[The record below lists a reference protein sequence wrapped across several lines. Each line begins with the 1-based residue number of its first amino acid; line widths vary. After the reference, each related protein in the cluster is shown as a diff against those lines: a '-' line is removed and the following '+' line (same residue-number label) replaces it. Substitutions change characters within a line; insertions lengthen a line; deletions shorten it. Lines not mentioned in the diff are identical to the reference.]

1 MRILLAAG
9 GTGGHVTP
17 AIAVAEAIVEE
28 MPSASVL
35 FVADGRPVAEKFFS
49 RVRFGREH
57 LFPRHTTAPRKHE
70 LLAWFGAYRR
80 ARAILRDF
88 EPDVVAGFGGY
99 PTMIVG
105 AATLGSPLSAIGA
118 FLFGR
123 RAPHP
128 RFPSRAPDRP
138 PLVLLEQN
146 AHPGRAVRW
155 LNRVCDRVLLSF
167 AAARSHFGPTEPVE
181 VTGNPLSARFTLAR
195 PTERAEDFGLESGR
209 PTLLALGGSQG
220 ARGVNRLL
228 LAARPELGRRF
239 PELQI
244 LFIAGDLDFES
255 VRDEVAAAAGPKT
268 VVLPFEHRMR
278 AVYQL
283 ADVVVCRAG
292 GTTLAELAIVGRPM
306 VVVPYPYHKDRHQ
319 LRNAEAFAR
328 VGAATIV
335 EEGKDALPGFV
346 EAVSCWLRDAPARAS
361 AANAARTLGFPDAAR
376 TAARRILEAGGHDGS
391 WN

>member
-17 AIAVAEAIVEE
+17 AIAVAEAIVEA

-70 LLAWFGAYRR
+70 VGAWFAAYRR

-99 PTMIVG
+99 PTLIVG
-105 AATLGSPLSAIGA
+105 AATLGSPLAAIAA
-118 FLFGR
+118 FATGR
-123 RAPHP
+123 RAPRP
-128 RFPSRAPDRP
+128 KFPSRAPKRP

-146 AHPGRAVRW
+146 AHPGKAVRW
-155 LNRVCDRVLLSF
+155 LRGVCDRVLLSF
-167 AAARSHFGPTEPVE
+167 AAAGAHFRPDEPVE
-181 VTGNPLSARFTLAR
+181 VTGNPLPAGFSGAR
-195 PTERAEDFGLESGR
+195 PDERAEGFGLESGR
-209 PTLLALGGSQG
+209 TTLLVLGGSQG

-228 LAARPELGRRF
+228 LAARPELRSRF

-244 LFIAGDLDFES
+244 LFLAGDLDFET
-255 VRDEVAAAAGPKT
+255 VRDEVRRTAGPPT

-278 AVYQL
+278 AAYEL

-319 LRNAEAFAR
+319 LRNAEAFAQA
-328 VGAATIV
+328 GAATIV
-335 EEGKDALPGFV
+335 EEGDGADSKFIA
-346 EAVSCWLRDAPARAS
+346 AVSAWLSDAAARAT
-361 AANAARTLGFPDAAR
+361 AAASARTLGHPDAAR
-376 TAARRILEAGGHDGS
+376 VAARRILEAGGYDGP